1 MDLTGAASI
10 ADGDDICAF
19 ELPSVMAVSVRF
31 EGLVMKENSSGC
43 LARIY
48 LTNQNGEMH
57 VAITNSLGY
66 YQFADVDV
74 QTGKCQLNLDV
85 EREKPLI
92 KAA

>member
-10 ADGDDICAF
+10 ADGADICAF
-19 ELPSVMAVSVRF
+19 ELPSVIAVSVRF

-66 YQFADVDV
+66 YQFADV

-85 EREKPLI
+85 GREKPLI